1 MKSGGVADANLN
13 ILVIMLYWYP
23 YEGPLMPIYGAIF
36 QDLIEMGHEVTIV
49 TSFPHYRKGREETW
63 EVFRG
68 KLWARSHWGKVEVI
82 RSYVFAPV
90 FRSEKLSLVI
100 RALNFLSF
108 NLSSLVSALFL
119 AGKPSLIFAPSS
131 PPLSNGIIAKLVG
144 VCRGCPV
151 VYNVQDLYP
160 DMAVKMG
167 MIKNGPVLQLLKCIE
182 KIVYRASDR
191 ILTISKQMAD
201 TIQKKGVKQRKVHI
215 IHNFMDAERIAP
227 KAYDNRFS
235 REFGLVGNFVVMY
248 AGNIGIP
255 HGVEVLVD
263 AAELLKAEEDILFCF
278 VARGEYK
285 AKVQNLAKAKA
296 LSNCRFI
303 EPQPEQMVPYIWSSA
318 SVGAIT
324 YRKDLS
330 EFSVP
335 SKLLAVMSAARPVIA
350 SLDHNSEAAGLIRM
364 ADCGMV
370 VEPEDAQAIVR
381 AVHFLKSAPD
391 ECHRKGKN
399 GRRYILDNFQR
410 ATISGQYESLFRAL
424 VKK

>member
-1 MKSGGVADANLN
+1 
-13 ILVIMLYWYP
+13 
-23 YEGPLMPIYGAIF
+23 
-36 QDLIEMGHEVTIV
+36 
-49 TSFPHYRKGREETW
+49 
-63 EVFRG
+63 
-68 KLWARSHWGKVEVI
+68 
-82 RSYVFAPV
+82 
-90 FRSEKLSLVI
+90 
-100 RALNFLSF
+100 
-108 NLSSLVSALFL
+108 
-119 AGKPSLIFAPSS
+119 
-131 PPLSNGIIAKLVG
+131 
-144 VCRGCPV
+144 
-151 VYNVQDLYP
+151 
-160 DMAVKMG
+160 MAVKMG